1 MEDVMKKIITGVLAG
16 LLIISSLGVTVSA
29 AAKPATK
36 PVKPSST
43 STSTVQYYFPRAGQA
58 PEPVLI
64 SLIDSAK
71 TSVDMA
77 IYSFTDTNI
86 ANALIKDEKRGVKV
100 KLMSDKEESANSY
113 QKALL
118 ATLKKSGIPIKI
130 NKHSGV
136 MHLKVTI
143 VDNKTATTGS
153 FNYTKAAE
161 TENDEVFVVL
171 NNATV
176 AKDFDSEFNTM
187 WNDTRNYSNY

>member
-1 MEDVMKKIITGVLAG
+1 MKKIITGVLAG
-16 LLIISSLGVTVSA
+16 LLIVSSLGVSVSA
-29 AAKPATK
+29 ATK
-36 PVKPSST
+36 PVTKSVKPSSN
-43 STSTVQYYFPRAGQA
+43 SSSTVQYYFPRAGQA

-64 SLIDSAK
+64 SLINSAK

-77 IYSFTDTNI
+77 IYSFTDANI

-187 WNDTRNYSNY
+187 WNDTKNYSNY